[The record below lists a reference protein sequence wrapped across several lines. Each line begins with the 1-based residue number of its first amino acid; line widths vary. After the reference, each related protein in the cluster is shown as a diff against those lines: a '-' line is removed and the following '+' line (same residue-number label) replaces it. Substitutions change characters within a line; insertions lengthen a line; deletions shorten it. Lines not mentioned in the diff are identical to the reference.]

1 MKQGTSKALIL
12 IVMLASTIAAMVL
25 RQMQLIRVFDA
36 DGLPFSGSPIT
47 YALAAIC
54 VVTLAALL
62 LLLRRTPP
70 RQEYYCSIFLTLPGM
85 ILTLLAALAVGVG
98 SLIQFGDSIAL
109 TPALTSEAESI
120 HWSHLILPIG
130 GILTALCILLTVNR
144 MANMRRPLLA
154 LYLVPFAFIVVYLVL
169 EFKNQWS
176 ADPIILD
183 YCFYL
188 FALICTMY
196 ALYYVMGFCFD
207 RGRRRHA
214 IFWCLAGFFFCL
226 VSVLGSDAS
235 RFTFYGGLGLWMLS
249 LAIPLLTDKIPDYV
263 KHPDEAEA
271 EEKRIAA
278 EKAALK
284 AQEEMDKTETDS

>member
-1 MKQGTSKALIL
+1 
-12 IVMLASTIAAMVL
+12 
-25 RQMQLIRVFDA
+25 
-36 DGLPFSGSPIT
+36 
-47 YALAAIC
+47 
-54 VVTLAALL
+54 
-62 LLLRRTPP
+62 
-70 RQEYYCSIFLTLPGM
+70 M

-98 SLIQFGDSIAL
+98 SLIQFGDSIAF
-109 TPALTSEAESI
+109 TPALVSEAESI

>member
-36 DGLPFSGSPIT
+36 DGLPISGSPIT

-109 TPALTSEAESI
+109 TLALTSEAESI
-120 HWSHLILPIG
+120 HWSHLILPG

>member
-36 DGLPFSGSPIT
+36 DGLPISGSPIT

-109 TPALTSEAESI
+109 TPALTSEAES
-120 HWSHLILPIG
+120 S
-130 GILTALCILLTVNR
+130 
-144 MANMRRPLLA
+144 
-154 LYLVPFAFIVVYLVL
+154 LVSPD
-169 EFKNQWS
+169 S
-176 ADPIILD
+176 AH
-183 YCFYL
+183 
-188 FALICTMY
+188 
-196 ALYYVMGFCFD
+196 
-207 RGRRRHA
+207 RRHSHRA
-214 IFWCLAGFFFCL
+214 VHPAHGQPHGQYAAALAGT
-226 VSVLGSDAS
+226 VSGAVCVY
-235 RFTFYGGLGLWMLS
+235 RGLSGAGVQKS
-249 LAIPLLTDKIPDYV
+249 V
-263 KHPDEAEA
+263 E
-271 EEKRIAA
+271 R
-278 EKAALK
+278 
-284 AQEEMDKTETDS
+284 

>member
-36 DGLPFSGSPIT
+36 DGLPISGSPIT

-144 MANMRRPLLA
+144 MANMRRPLFA

>member
-36 DGLPFSGSPIT
+36 DGLPISGSPIT

-278 EKAALK
+278 ETAALK

>member
-36 DGLPFSGSPIT
+36 DGLPISGSPIT

-98 SLIQFGDSIAL
+98 SLIQFGDSIAF
-109 TPALTSEAESI
+109 TPALVSEAESI

>member
-25 RQMQLIRVFDA
+25 RQMQLTRVFDA
-36 DGLPFSGSPIT
+36 DGLPIPGSPIT

-54 VVTLAALL
+54 VVALAALL

-120 HWSHLILPIG
+120 HWSHLVMPIG

-144 MANMRRPLLA
+144 MANMRRPMLA

-226 VSVLGSDAS
+226 VGVLGSDAS

-271 EEKRIAA
+271 EEKRIVA

-284 AQEEMDKTETDS
+284 AQEERDKSETDS

>member
-12 IVMLASTIAAMVL
+12 IVMLASTFAAMVL

-36 DGLPFSGSPIT
+36 DGLPISGSPIT

>member
-36 DGLPFSGSPIT
+36 DGLPISGSPIT

-271 EEKRIAA
+271 
-278 EKAALK
+278 
-284 AQEEMDKTETDS
+284 

>member
-36 DGLPFSGSPIT
+36 DGLPISGSPIT

-226 VSVLGSDAS
+226 VSVLGRDAS

>member
-36 DGLPFSGSPIT
+36 DGLPISGSPIT

-196 ALYYVMGFCFD
+196 ALYYVLTADGGAMPSSGVW
-207 RGRRRHA
+207 R
-214 IFWCLAGFFFCL
+214 
-226 VSVLGSDAS
+226 AS
-235 RFTFYGGLGLWMLS
+235 S
-249 LAIPLLTDKIPDYV
+249 SA
-263 KHPDEAEA
+263 
-271 EEKRIAA
+271 
-278 EKAALK
+278 
-284 AQEEMDKTETDS
+284 S

>member
-36 DGLPFSGSPIT
+36 DGLPISGSPIT

-226 VSVLGSDAS
+226 ISVLGSDAS

>member
-36 DGLPFSGSPIT
+36 DGLPISVSPIT

>member
-36 DGLPFSGSPIT
+36 DGLPLSGSPIT

>member
-36 DGLPFSGSPIT
+36 DGLPISGSPIT

-271 EEKRIAA
+271 EGKRIAA

>member
-130 GILTALCILLTVNR
+130 GILTALCVLLTVNR

-284 AQEEMDKTETDS
+284 AQEEMDKPETDS

>member
-1 MKQGTSKALIL
+1 
-12 IVMLASTIAAMVL
+12 
-25 RQMQLIRVFDA
+25 
-36 DGLPFSGSPIT
+36 
-47 YALAAIC
+47 
-54 VVTLAALL
+54 
-62 LLLRRTPP
+62 
-70 RQEYYCSIFLTLPGM
+70 
-85 ILTLLAALAVGVG
+85 
-98 SLIQFGDSIAL
+98 
-109 TPALTSEAESI
+109 
-120 HWSHLILPIG
+120 
-130 GILTALCILLTVNR
+130 

-284 AQEEMDKTETDS
+284 AQEEMDKTETDP

>member
-36 DGLPFSGSPIT
+36 DGLPISGSPIT

-284 AQEEMDKTETDS
+284 AQEEMDKTETDP

>member
-130 GILTALCILLTVNR
+130 GILTALCVLLTVNR

>member
-36 DGLPFSGSPIT
+36 DGLPISGSPIT

>member
-36 DGLPFSGSPIT
+36 DGLPISGSPIT

-54 VVTLAALL
+54 VATLAALL

-284 AQEEMDKTETDS
+284 AQEEMDKTETDP

>member
-36 DGLPFSGSPIT
+36 DGLPISGSPIT

-144 MANMRRPLLA
+144 MANMWRPLLA

>member
-25 RQMQLIRVFDA
+25 RQMQLILVFDA
-36 DGLPFSGSPIT
+36 DGLPISGSPIT

>member
-25 RQMQLIRVFDA
+25 RQMQLSRVFDA
-36 DGLPFSGSPIT
+36 DGLPISGSPIT

>member
-36 DGLPFSGSPIT
+36 DGLPISGSPIT

-98 SLIQFGDSIAL
+98 SLIQFGDSIAF
-109 TPALTSEAESI
+109 TPALVSEAESI

-154 LYLVPFAFIVVYLVL
+154 LYLVPFASIVVYLVL

-249 LAIPLLTDKIPDYV
+249 LAIPLLTDKIPDCV

>member
-36 DGLPFSGSPIT
+36 DGLPISGSPIT

-263 KHPDEAEA
+263 KHPDETEA

>member
-36 DGLPFSGSPIT
+36 DGLPISGSPIT

-271 EEKRIAA
+271 EEKRLAA

>member
-130 GILTALCILLTVNR
+130 GILTALCVLLTVNR

-284 AQEEMDKTETDS
+284 AQGEMDKTETDS

>member
-36 DGLPFSGSPIT
+36 DGLPISGSPIT

-207 RGRRRHA
+207 RGRRAPCH
-214 IFWCLAGFFFCL
+214 LL
-226 VSVLGSDAS
+226 VSGGLLLLPRKCAGQRCVALHLLRRPGSVDAVAGHPAADRQDSRLCQAS
-235 RFTFYGGLGLWMLS
+235 RRSGG
-249 LAIPLLTDKIPDYV
+249 
-263 KHPDEAEA
+263 
-271 EEKRIAA
+271 RR
-278 EKAALK
+278 KANCRRESGIEGTGGNG
-284 AQEEMDKTETDS
+284 QNGN